1 MMQRICDII
10 FSLFG
15 LVILFPLLILL
26 CLIGF
31 LDNGSPFFI
40 QKRVGLNFKNFS
52 LIKFRSMPVDTR
64 SAGSHLMR
72 HIKLTF
78 FGKFLRKT
86 KLDETTQLFN
96 VLIGQMSLVGPRP
109 CLINQYKLIKERK
122 KRDIFKIK
130 PGITG
135 LAQINGINM
144 STPNLLAKTDYKMIK
159 QMNIFYYFYYIFKT
173 VLLIFNIKI
182 VK

>member
-1 MMQRICDII
+1 MLRICDI
-10 FSLFG
+10 FLSLFG
-15 LVILFPLLILL
+15 LIILFPLLILL

-31 LDNGSPFFI
+31 LDNGSPFFFQTRI
-40 QKRVGLNFKNFS
+40 GLNFKKFS
-52 LIKFRSMPVDTR
+52 LIKLRSMPANTK
-64 SAGSHLMR
+64 STGTHLTR
-72 HIKLTF
+72 HIKLTY